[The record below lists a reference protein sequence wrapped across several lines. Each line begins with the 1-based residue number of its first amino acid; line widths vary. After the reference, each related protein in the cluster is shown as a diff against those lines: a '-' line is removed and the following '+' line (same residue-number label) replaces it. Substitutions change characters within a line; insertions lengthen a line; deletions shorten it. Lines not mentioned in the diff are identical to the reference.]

1 MGFKL
6 KGAPYDKSNM
16 NIAVYKKDLTD
27 GSIGKSNH
35 TGIIVQSGISPEE
48 EQHVIAHEKVHQ
60 EQQAKGDLDYDKDN
74 FYWKGKT
81 YPRANLNE
89 HNEQLPWE
97 KEAYKASEK
106 SRNKES
112 EEMGS
117 TKFKLKEYRGNNKP
131 FSQMT
136 SRGLIGASMNDT
148 DGYSQSDYGSSMYD
162 DGASEGEAG
171 SNYTRKEKRILRKS
185 NRCVKG
191 VDGGDFCET
200 SGGDDS
206 STRKSK
212 GSRNQK
218 NYLVE
223 DKLNKTTTKD
233 AVNLSYGHG
242 GISTP
247 SVTPE
252 FGLGN
257 KDMKRLKKFINTM
270 DEDQKITNTKNK
282 GRKGTEAAAKS
293 TPLKENATT
302 NDIAA
307 NEQKVKQKYLNQKG
321 ANKYNTSSKTF
332 DKNFEQAEKNTVGSE
347 KTISRYKKVTKKKN
361 AQALSKGRD
370 FTKDK
375 FKKSVTT
382 KRGTNTGRVDKKGN
396 DSLSPRDKSLGNLIT
411 GTAKTKAKLIG
422 KGNKTK
428 SFKLENTEGSGKA
441 VSAKKLIRKNNRF
454 TKQVKGRAMKAD
466 DQTKSSRTEN
476 RKMNQR
482 KNANQNINQGSLNPT
497 ETSRKTSA
505 FNRARFRKTK
515 SMAASSL

>member
-27 GSIGKSNH
+27 GSVGKSNH

-97 KEAYKASEK
+97 KEAYKASKK

-117 TKFKLKEYRGNNKP
+117 TKFKLNGHRGNNKP

-148 DGYSQSDYGSSMYD
+148 NADYGSSMYD
-162 DGASEGEAG
+162 DGASAEMCGPDGGLNCDISAKDKSADKG
-171 SNYTRKEKRILRKS
+171 KTTRKISLKRKP
-185 NRCVKG
+185 KG
-191 VDGGDFCET
+191 DGD
-200 SGGDDS
+200 
-206 STRKSK
+206 K
-212 GSRNQK
+212 K

-223 DKLNKTTTKD
+223 DKLNKTTTKN

-257 KDMKRLKKFINTM
+257 KDIKRLKKFINTK

-293 TPLKENATT
+293 TPLKKNATKK
-302 NDIAA
+302 DIVA

-347 KTISRYKKVTKKKN
+347 KTLSRYKKVTKKKN

-370 FTKDK
+370 FKNDK

-382 KRGTNTGRVDKKGN
+382 KRGNDTGKVGN
-396 DSLSPRDKSLGNLIT
+396 SLNPRDKNFGKSLT
-411 GTAKTKAKLIG
+411 GTTKTKAKLIG

-428 SFKLENTEGSGKA
+428 SFKLEGTEGSGKA
-441 VSAKKLIRKNNRF
+441 VGKDKLERKNDRF
-454 TKQVKGRAMKAD
+454 TKQVRGRIRNTTGVDKE
-466 DQTKSSRTEN
+466 TKSSRTEN

-482 KNANQNINQGSLNPT
+482 KNANQGLNQGSLTPT
-497 ETSRKTSA
+497 ETSRKTSG
-505 FNRARFRKTK
+505 FNRARTPKAK
-515 SMAASSL
+515 SVATRGIR

>member
-60 EQQAKGDLDYDKDN
+60 EQQAKGDLDYDKEN

-117 TKFKLKEYRGNNKP
+117 TKFKLNGHRGNNKP

-148 DGYSQSDYGSSMYD
+148 NAD
-162 DGASEGEAG
+162 DGASAGPDGETCGLNCDMSAKDKSADKG
-171 SNYTRKEKRILRKS
+171 RNRTFKISLKRKPKS
-185 NRCVKG
+185 
-191 VDGGDFCET
+191 DGD
-200 SGGDDS
+200 
-206 STRKSK
+206 K
-212 GSRNQK
+212 K

-223 DKLNKTTTKD
+223 DKLNKTTTKN
-233 AVNLSYGHG
+233 AVQLSYRHG
-242 GISTP
+242 GISEKTTLAKGEKKLKNP
-247 SVTPE
+247 KGE
-252 FGLGN
+252 GIN
-257 KDMKRLKKFINTM
+257 KI
-270 DEDQKITNTKNK
+270 IAANK

-293 TPLKENATT
+293 TPLKQNATKK
-302 NDIAA
+302 DIAA

-332 DKNFEQAEKNTVGSE
+332 DRNFEQEEKNTVGSE
-347 KTISRYKKVTKKKN
+347 KTLSRYKKVTKKKN

-370 FTKDK
+370 FKNDK

-382 KRGTNTGRVDKKGN
+382 KRGNDTGKVGN
-396 DSLSPRDKSLGNLIT
+396 SLDPRDRNFGKSLT
-411 GTAKTKAKLIG
+411 GTTKTKAKLIG

-428 SFKLENTEGSGKA
+428 SFKLEGTEGSGKA
-441 VSAKKLIRKNNRF
+441 VGKDKLERKNDRF
-454 TKQVKGRAMKAD
+454 TKQVRGRVRNTTGVDKE
-466 DQTKSSRTEN
+466 TKSSRTEN

-482 KNANQNINQGSLNPT
+482 KNANQGLNQGSLTPT
-497 ETSRKTSA
+497 ETSRKTSG
-505 FNRARFRKTK
+505 FNRARTPKAK
-515 SMAASSL
+515 SVAARGIG

>member
-1 MGFKL
+1 
-6 KGAPYDKSNM
+6 
-16 NIAVYKKDLTD
+16 
-27 GSIGKSNH
+27 
-35 TGIIVQSGISPEE
+35 
-48 EQHVIAHEKVHQ
+48 
-60 EQQAKGDLDYDKDN
+60 
-74 FYWKGKT
+74 
-81 YPRANLNE
+81 
-89 HNEQLPWE
+89 
-97 KEAYKASEK
+97 
-106 SRNKES
+106 
-112 EEMGS
+112 
-117 TKFKLKEYRGNNKP
+117 
-131 FSQMT
+131 
-136 SRGLIGASMNDT
+136 MNDT
-148 DGYSQSDYGSSMYD
+148 DGYSQPDYGSSMYD

-171 SNYTRKEKRILRKS
+171 SNYTRKEKRIIRKS
-185 NRCVKG
+185 KRCVKG
-191 VDGGDFCET
+191 VDGGDFCEPST
-200 SGGDDS
+200 RDDS

-233 AVNLSYGHG
+233 AVNLSYAHG

-257 KDMKRLKKFINTM
+257 KDMKRLKKFINAK

-370 FTKDK
+370 FKNDK

-382 KRGTNTGRVDKKGN
+382 KRGNDTGKVGN
-396 DSLSPRDKSLGNLIT
+396 SLNPRDKNFGKTLT
-411 GTAKTKAKLIG
+411 GTTKTKAKLIG

-482 KNANQNINQGSLNPT
+482 KNANQDINQGSLNPT

-515 SMAASSL
+515 SMASSSL

>member
-60 EQQAKGDLDYDKDN
+60 EQQAKGDLDYDKEN

-97 KEAYKASEK
+97 KEAYKASKK

-117 TKFKLKEYRGNNKP
+117 TKFKLNGHRGNNKP

-148 DGYSQSDYGSSMYD
+148 NADYGSSMYD
-162 DGASEGEAG
+162 DGASAEMCGPDGGLNCDISAKDKSADKG
-171 SNYTRKEKRILRKS
+171 KTTRKISLKRKP
-185 NRCVKG
+185 KG
-191 VDGGDFCET
+191 DGD
-200 SGGDDS
+200 
-206 STRKSK
+206 K
-212 GSRNQK
+212 K

-223 DKLNKTTTKD
+223 DKLNKTTTKN

-257 KDMKRLKKFINTM
+257 KDIKRLKKFINTK

-293 TPLKENATT
+293 TPLKKNATKK
-302 NDIAA
+302 DIVA

-347 KTISRYKKVTKKKN
+347 KTLSRYKKVTKKKN

-370 FTKDK
+370 FKNDK

-382 KRGTNTGRVDKKGN
+382 KRGNDTGKVGN
-396 DSLSPRDKSLGNLIT
+396 SLNPRDKNFGKSLT
-411 GTAKTKAKLIG
+411 GTTKTKAKLIG

-441 VSAKKLIRKNNRF
+441 VSKEKLIRKNDRF

-515 SMAASSL
+515 STATSSL